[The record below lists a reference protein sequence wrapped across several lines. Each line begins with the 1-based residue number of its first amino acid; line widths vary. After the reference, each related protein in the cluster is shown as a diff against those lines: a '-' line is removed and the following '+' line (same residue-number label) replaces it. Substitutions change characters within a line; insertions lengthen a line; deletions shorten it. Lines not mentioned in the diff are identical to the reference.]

1 VIALTFC
8 TDLWFKSFHDFKAGE
23 FCMKEI
29 AEFAVS
35 LARDAGALL
44 VEKFTGENRVFYKG
58 TIDLV
63 TEADK
68 MSEDLIL
75 TQISRRYPGHGILS
89 EESDARNERAAARWI
104 IDPLDGTTNYA
115 HGFPFFCVSIAF
127 EQDGIMEAGVI
138 YDPLRD
144 ELFQA
149 TRGGGAF
156 LNGRRIHVSAVDELS
171 RALLATGF
179 PYDIRVSRQNNLDYF
194 NRMAINAQAVRRPG
208 AAALDLAYLAAGRI
222 DGFWELKL
230 KPWDT
235 AAGSLLVREGGGV
248 ISDLQGEAWNLY
260 STGIVASNRL
270 IHEQMMEV
278 IKKVGN
284 EMR

>member
-1 VIALTFC
+1 
-8 TDLWFKSFHDFKAGE
+8 
-23 FCMKEI
+23 MKEI